1 MSDVREITQAWKA
14 ANAFLREKDEALRQ
28 LDALRKRNEKLE
40 RVVEL
45 ARKTWHEVDVFM
57 GGGGEAWRDLGSTL
71 SDLDREDV

>member
-40 RVVEL
+40 RVAGAAYQVWLGKAGWWDTL
-45 ARKTWHEVDVFM
+45 AD
-57 GGGGEAWRDLGSTL
+57 AL
-71 SDLDREDV
+71 SDLDKERLT